1 MSLAVWQVTIAALLA
16 VLAFDLALAV
26 IRRNK
31 ETSIK
36 EAAAWTFFYVSA
48 AIAFGYSLGVWN
60 TTQAR
65 GEFFAGWITEY
76 SLSVDNLFIFILI
89 LARFKVDKTKQ
100 QLVLLVGIIMALVL
114 RGIFIALGSAAISR
128 FSWVFYIFGAFLL
141 FTAYKLI
148 SEADEKEWKE
158 GKLITWFR
166 KKGASPLTIV
176 LVAIAFTDLIFALD
190 SIPAIFGLT
199 KDPYI
204 VFTANAFALMG
215 LRQLYFLLSGLMQR
229 LKYLGV
235 GLSIIL
241 AWIGVKLVNHAL
253 HKNELPFINGGEHV
267 YLIPEISTELS
278 LGVIIGTKAKNIRK
292 ADALKYVAGY
302 CTINDLSEREF
313 QAERSGQWTK
323 GKSYDTFGPI
333 GPWLVT
339 SDEVKDP
346 QKLHMWLDLNGK
358 RVQDG
363 STSTM
368 VFGVA
373 HIVAYLSQFFT
384 LMPGDIITTGTPP
397 GVGMGMKPQRFLK
410 PGDTMRLGIEGLGE
424 QGKKVVRDK

>member
-1 MSLAVWQVTIAALLA
+1 MSLTVWELTIAALLA
-16 VLAFDLALAV
+16 VLAFDLALAF

-31 ETSIK
+31 ETSMK
-36 EAAAWTFFYVSA
+36 EAAAWTIFYVSA
-48 AIAFGYSLGVWN
+48 AIAFGYSLGIWS

-100 QLVLLVGIIMALVL
+100 QLVLLVGIIMALIL
-114 RGIFIALGSAAISR
+114 RGVFIALGSAAISR

-148 SEADEKEWKE
+148 SESGEKEWKE

-215 LRQLYFLLSGLMQR
+215 LRQLYFLLGGLMNK
-229 LKYLGV
+229 LIYLTQ
-235 GLSIIL
+235 GLAIIL
-241 AWIGVKLVNHAL
+241 GFIGVKLIIEAIHGGGT
-253 HKNELPFINGGEHV
+253 HKILGVE
-267 YLIPEISTELS
+267 IPEISTQFS
-278 LGVIIGTKAKNIRK
+278 LIVIVGT
-292 ADALKYVAGY
+292 
-302 CTINDLSEREF
+302 
-313 QAERSGQWTK
+313 
-323 GKSYDTFGPI
+323 
-333 GPWLVT
+333 LV
-339 SDEVKDP
+339 
-346 QKLHMWLDLNGK
+346 
-358 RVQDG
+358 
-363 STSTM
+363 
-368 VFGVA
+368 
-373 HIVAYLSQFFT
+373 
-384 LMPGDIITTGTPP
+384 ITTIASLF
-397 GVGMGMKPQRFLK
+397 VSSKS
-410 PGDTMRLGIEGLGE
+410 
-424 QGKKVVRDK
+424 KVAE

>member
-1 MSLAVWQVTIAALLA
+1 MSLTVWEVTIAALLA
-16 VLAFDLALAV
+16 VLAFDLALAI

-36 EAAAWTFFYVSA
+36 EAAAWTIFYVCA

-100 QLVLLVGIIMALVL
+100 QLVLLVGIIMALIL
-114 RGIFIALGSAAISR
+114 RGTFIALGSAAISR

-148 SEADEKEWKE
+148 SESGEKEWKE

-215 LRQLYFLLSGLMQR
+215 LRQLYFLLGGLMNKLIYLTQG
-229 LKYLGV
+229 LAIILGFIGIKLIVEAIHGGGTHKILGV
-235 GLSIIL
+235 
-241 AWIGVKLVNHAL
+241 
-253 HKNELPFINGGEHV
+253 E
-267 YLIPEISTELS
+267 IPEISTQFS
-278 LGVIIGTKAKNIRK
+278 LIVIVGT
-292 ADALKYVAGY
+292 L
-302 CTINDLSEREF
+302 
-313 QAERSGQWTK
+313 
-323 GKSYDTFGPI
+323 
-333 GPWLVT
+333 
-339 SDEVKDP
+339 
-346 QKLHMWLDLNGK
+346 
-358 RVQDG
+358 
-363 STSTM
+363 
-368 VFGVA
+368 
-373 HIVAYLSQFFT
+373 
-384 LMPGDIITTGTPP
+384 IITTIASLF
-397 GVGMGMKPQRFLK
+397 VSSKS
-410 PGDTMRLGIEGLGE
+410 
-424 QGKKVVRDK
+424 KVAE

>member
-1 MSLAVWQVTIAALLA
+1 MSITVWEVTIAALLA

-36 EAAAWTFFYVSA
+36 EAAAWTIFYVSA
-48 AIAFGYSLGVWN
+48 AIAFGYSLGIWS

-100 QLVLLVGIIMALVL
+100 QLVLLVGIIMALIL

-148 SEADEKEWKE
+148 SESGEKEWKE
-158 GKLITWFR
+158 GRLITWFR

-215 LRQLYFLLSGLMQR
+215 LRQLYFLLGGLMNK
-229 LKYLGV
+229 LIYLTQ
-235 GLSIIL
+235 GLAIIL
-241 AWIGVKLVNHAL
+241 GFIGVKLIIEAIHGGGT
-253 HKNELPFINGGEHV
+253 HKILGVE
-267 YLIPEISTELS
+267 IPEISTQFS
-278 LGVIIGTKAKNIRK
+278 LIVIVGT
-292 ADALKYVAGY
+292 
-302 CTINDLSEREF
+302 
-313 QAERSGQWTK
+313 
-323 GKSYDTFGPI
+323 
-333 GPWLVT
+333 LVT
-339 SDEVKDP
+339 TTIASLIVSSKS
-346 QKLHMWLDLNGK
+346 K
-358 RVQDG
+358 
-363 STSTM
+363 
-368 VFGVA
+368 VA
-373 HIVAYLSQFFT
+373 
-384 LMPGDIITTGTPP
+384 
-397 GVGMGMKPQRFLK
+397 
-410 PGDTMRLGIEGLGE
+410 E
-424 QGKKVVRDK
+424 

>member
-1 MSLAVWQVTIAALLA
+1 MSLVVWEVTIAALLA

-36 EAAAWTFFYVSA
+36 EAAAWTIFYVSA

-60 TTQAR
+60 TAQAR

-89 LARFKVDKTKQ
+89 LARFKIDKTKQ
-100 QLVLLVGIIMALVL
+100 QLVLLIGIIMALIL

-148 SEADEKEWKE
+148 SESGEKEWKE
-158 GKLITWFR
+158 GKLIAWFR

-215 LRQLYFLLSGLMQR
+215 LRQLYFLLGGLMNKLIYLTQG
-229 LKYLGV
+229 LAIILGFIGIKLIIEAIHGGGTHKILGV
-235 GLSIIL
+235 
-241 AWIGVKLVNHAL
+241 
-253 HKNELPFINGGEHV
+253 E
-267 YLIPEISTELS
+267 IPEISTQFS
-278 LGVIIGTKAKNIRK
+278 LIVIVGT
-292 ADALKYVAGY
+292 
-302 CTINDLSEREF
+302 
-313 QAERSGQWTK
+313 
-323 GKSYDTFGPI
+323 
-333 GPWLVT
+333 LVT
-339 SDEVKDP
+339 TTIASLVVSSKS
-346 QKLHMWLDLNGK
+346 K
-358 RVQDG
+358 
-363 STSTM
+363 
-368 VFGVA
+368 VA
-373 HIVAYLSQFFT
+373 
-384 LMPGDIITTGTPP
+384 
-397 GVGMGMKPQRFLK
+397 
-410 PGDTMRLGIEGLGE
+410 E
-424 QGKKVVRDK
+424 

>member
-1 MSLAVWQVTIAALLA
+1 MSLTVWEVTIAALLA

-31 ETSIK
+31 ETSIR
-36 EAAAWTFFYVSA
+36 EAAAWTIFYVSA

-60 TTQAR
+60 TTQSR

-89 LARFKVDKTKQ
+89 LARFKIDKTKQ
-100 QLVLLVGIIMALVL
+100 QLVLLIGIIMALIL

-141 FTAYKLI
+141 YTAYKLI
-148 SEADEKEWKE
+148 NESGEKEWKE

-215 LRQLYFLLSGLMQR
+215 LRQLYFLLGGLMNK
-229 LKYLGV
+229 LIYLTQ
-235 GLSIIL
+235 GLAIIL
-241 AWIGVKLVNHAL
+241 GFIGVKLIIEAIHGGGT
-253 HKNELPFINGGEHV
+253 HKILGVE
-267 YLIPEISTELS
+267 IPEISTQFS
-278 LGVIIGTKAKNIRK
+278 LAVIVGT
-292 ADALKYVAGY
+292 
-302 CTINDLSEREF
+302 
-313 QAERSGQWTK
+313 
-323 GKSYDTFGPI
+323 
-333 GPWLVT
+333 LVT
-339 SDEVKDP
+339 TTIASLIVSSKS
-346 QKLHMWLDLNGK
+346 K
-358 RVQDG
+358 
-363 STSTM
+363 
-368 VFGVA
+368 VA
-373 HIVAYLSQFFT
+373 
-384 LMPGDIITTGTPP
+384 
-397 GVGMGMKPQRFLK
+397 
-410 PGDTMRLGIEGLGE
+410 E
-424 QGKKVVRDK
+424 

>member
-1 MSLAVWQVTIAALLA
+1 MSLTVWEVTIAGLLA

-36 EAAAWTFFYVSA
+36 EAAAWTIFYVSA

-89 LARFKVDKTKQ
+89 LARFKIEKTKQ
-100 QLVLLVGIIMALVL
+100 QLVLLIGIIMALIL

-148 SEADEKEWKE
+148 SESGEKEWKE

-215 LRQLYFLLSGLMQR
+215 LRQLYFLLGGLMSKLIYLTQG
-229 LKYLGV
+229 LAIILGFIGIKLIIEAIHGGGTHKILGV
-235 GLSIIL
+235 
-241 AWIGVKLVNHAL
+241 
-253 HKNELPFINGGEHV
+253 E
-267 YLIPEISTELS
+267 IPEISTQFS
-278 LGVIIGTKAKNIRK
+278 LIVIVGT
-292 ADALKYVAGY
+292 
-302 CTINDLSEREF
+302 
-313 QAERSGQWTK
+313 
-323 GKSYDTFGPI
+323 
-333 GPWLVT
+333 LVT
-339 SDEVKDP
+339 TTIASLFVSSKS
-346 QKLHMWLDLNGK
+346 K
-358 RVQDG
+358 
-363 STSTM
+363 
-368 VFGVA
+368 VA
-373 HIVAYLSQFFT
+373 
-384 LMPGDIITTGTPP
+384 
-397 GVGMGMKPQRFLK
+397 
-410 PGDTMRLGIEGLGE
+410 E
-424 QGKKVVRDK
+424 

>member
-1 MSLAVWQVTIAALLA
+1 MSLTVWEVTIAALLA

-31 ETSIK
+31 ETSIR
-36 EAAAWTFFYVSA
+36 EAAAWTIFYVSA
-48 AIAFGYSLGVWN
+48 AIAFGYSLGIWS

-89 LARFKVDKTKQ
+89 LARFKIDKTKQ
-100 QLVLLVGIIMALVL
+100 QLVLLIGIIMALIL

-148 SEADEKEWKE
+148 SESGEKEWKE

-215 LRQLYFLLSGLMQR
+215 LRQLYFLLGGLMNK
-229 LKYLGV
+229 LIYLTQ
-235 GLSIIL
+235 GLAIIL
-241 AWIGVKLVNHAL
+241 GFIGVKLIIEAIHGGGT
-253 HKNELPFINGGEHV
+253 HKILGVE
-267 YLIPEISTELS
+267 IPEISTQFS
-278 LGVIIGTKAKNIRK
+278 LIVIVGT
-292 ADALKYVAGY
+292 
-302 CTINDLSEREF
+302 
-313 QAERSGQWTK
+313 
-323 GKSYDTFGPI
+323 
-333 GPWLVT
+333 LVT
-339 SDEVKDP
+339 TTIASLFVSSKS
-346 QKLHMWLDLNGK
+346 K
-358 RVQDG
+358 
-363 STSTM
+363 
-368 VFGVA
+368 VA
-373 HIVAYLSQFFT
+373 
-384 LMPGDIITTGTPP
+384 
-397 GVGMGMKPQRFLK
+397 
-410 PGDTMRLGIEGLGE
+410 E
-424 QGKKVVRDK
+424 

>member
-1 MSLAVWQVTIAALLA
+1 MSLTVWEVTIAALLA

-31 ETSIK
+31 ETSIR
-36 EAAAWTFFYVSA
+36 EAAAWTIFYVSA
-48 AIAFGYSLGVWN
+48 AIAFGYSLGIWS

-89 LARFKVDKTKQ
+89 LARFKIDKTKQ
-100 QLVLLVGIIMALVL
+100 QLVLLIGIIMALIL

-148 SEADEKEWKE
+148 NESGEKEWKE

-215 LRQLYFLLSGLMQR
+215 LRQLYFLLGGLMNK
-229 LKYLGV
+229 LIYLTQ
-235 GLSIIL
+235 GLAIIL
-241 AWIGVKLVNHAL
+241 GFIGVKLIIEAIHGGGT
-253 HKNELPFINGGEHV
+253 HKILGVE
-267 YLIPEISTELS
+267 IPEISTQFS
-278 LGVIIGTKAKNIRK
+278 LAVIVGT
-292 ADALKYVAGY
+292 
-302 CTINDLSEREF
+302 
-313 QAERSGQWTK
+313 
-323 GKSYDTFGPI
+323 
-333 GPWLVT
+333 LVT
-339 SDEVKDP
+339 TTIASLIVSSKS
-346 QKLHMWLDLNGK
+346 K
-358 RVQDG
+358 
-363 STSTM
+363 
-368 VFGVA
+368 VA
-373 HIVAYLSQFFT
+373 
-384 LMPGDIITTGTPP
+384 
-397 GVGMGMKPQRFLK
+397 
-410 PGDTMRLGIEGLGE
+410 E
-424 QGKKVVRDK
+424 

>member
-1 MSLAVWQVTIAALLA
+1 MSLTVWEVTIAALLA

-31 ETSIK
+31 ETSMK
-36 EAAAWTFFYVSA
+36 EAAAWTIFYVSA

-60 TTQAR
+60 TTQSR

-89 LARFKVDKTKQ
+89 LARFKIDKTKQ
-100 QLVLLVGIIMALVL
+100 QLVLLIGIIMALIL

-141 FTAYKLI
+141 YTAYKLI
-148 SEADEKEWKE
+148 NESGEKEWKE

-215 LRQLYFLLSGLMQR
+215 LRQLYFLLGGLMNK
-229 LKYLGV
+229 LIYLTQ
-235 GLSIIL
+235 GLAIIL
-241 AWIGVKLVNHAL
+241 GFIGVKLIIEAIHGGGT
-253 HKNELPFINGGEHV
+253 HKILGVE
-267 YLIPEISTELS
+267 IPEISTQFS
-278 LGVIIGTKAKNIRK
+278 LAVIVGT
-292 ADALKYVAGY
+292 
-302 CTINDLSEREF
+302 
-313 QAERSGQWTK
+313 
-323 GKSYDTFGPI
+323 
-333 GPWLVT
+333 LVT
-339 SDEVKDP
+339 TTIASLFVSSKS
-346 QKLHMWLDLNGK
+346 K
-358 RVQDG
+358 
-363 STSTM
+363 
-368 VFGVA
+368 VA
-373 HIVAYLSQFFT
+373 
-384 LMPGDIITTGTPP
+384 
-397 GVGMGMKPQRFLK
+397 
-410 PGDTMRLGIEGLGE
+410 E
-424 QGKKVVRDK
+424 

>member
-1 MSLAVWQVTIAALLA
+1 MSLTVWEVTIAALLA

-31 ETSIK
+31 ETSMK
-36 EAAAWTFFYVSA
+36 EAAAWTIFYVSA

-60 TTQAR
+60 TTQSR

-89 LARFKVDKTKQ
+89 LARFKIDKTKQ
-100 QLVLLVGIIMALVL
+100 QLVLLIGIIMALIL

-141 FTAYKLI
+141 YTAYKLI
-148 SEADEKEWKE
+148 NESGEKEWKE

-215 LRQLYFLLSGLMQR
+215 LRQLYFLLGGLMNK
-229 LKYLGV
+229 LIYLTQ
-235 GLSIIL
+235 GLALIL
-241 AWIGVKLVNHAL
+241 GFIGVKLIIEAIHGGGT
-253 HKNELPFINGGEHV
+253 HKILGVE
-267 YLIPEISTELS
+267 IPEISTQFS
-278 LGVIIGTKAKNIRK
+278 LAVIVGT
-292 ADALKYVAGY
+292 
-302 CTINDLSEREF
+302 
-313 QAERSGQWTK
+313 
-323 GKSYDTFGPI
+323 
-333 GPWLVT
+333 LVT
-339 SDEVKDP
+339 TTIASLIVSSKS
-346 QKLHMWLDLNGK
+346 K
-358 RVQDG
+358 
-363 STSTM
+363 
-368 VFGVA
+368 VA
-373 HIVAYLSQFFT
+373 
-384 LMPGDIITTGTPP
+384 
-397 GVGMGMKPQRFLK
+397 
-410 PGDTMRLGIEGLGE
+410 E
-424 QGKKVVRDK
+424 

>member
-1 MSLAVWQVTIAALLA
+1 MSLTVWEVTIAALLA

-31 ETSIK
+31 ETSMK
-36 EAAAWTFFYVSA
+36 EAAAWTIFYVSA

-60 TTQAR
+60 TTQSR

-89 LARFKVDKTKQ
+89 LARFKIDKTKQ
-100 QLVLLVGIIMALVL
+100 QLVLLIGIIMALIL

-148 SEADEKEWKE
+148 NESGEKEWKE

-215 LRQLYFLLSGLMQR
+215 LRQLYFLLGGLMNK
-229 LKYLGV
+229 LIYLTQ
-235 GLSIIL
+235 GLAIIL
-241 AWIGVKLVNHAL
+241 GFIGVKLIIEAIHGGGT
-253 HKNELPFINGGEHV
+253 HKILGVE
-267 YLIPEISTELS
+267 IPEISTQFS
-278 LGVIIGTKAKNIRK
+278 LIVIVGT
-292 ADALKYVAGY
+292 
-302 CTINDLSEREF
+302 
-313 QAERSGQWTK
+313 
-323 GKSYDTFGPI
+323 
-333 GPWLVT
+333 LVT
-339 SDEVKDP
+339 TTIASLLVSSKS
-346 QKLHMWLDLNGK
+346 K
-358 RVQDG
+358 
-363 STSTM
+363 
-368 VFGVA
+368 VA
-373 HIVAYLSQFFT
+373 
-384 LMPGDIITTGTPP
+384 
-397 GVGMGMKPQRFLK
+397 
-410 PGDTMRLGIEGLGE
+410 E
-424 QGKKVVRDK
+424 